1 MLKEELVNENSRDEP
16 VCLMFSEGLAVVDVG
31 ARLSVLKGELVN
43 ENSRDE
49 PVCLMFS
56 GGLVVVNVGARPSV
70 LKGELVRAAGLAF
83 INRRS
88 SSACV
93 QGRARQ

>member
-1 MLKEELVNENSRDEP
+1 MLKVELVNENSRDEL

-31 ARLSVLKGELVN
+31 ARPSVLKGELVN

-56 GGLVVVNVGARPSV
+56 GGLVIVNVGARPSI
-70 LKGELVRAAGLAF
+70 LKGELVRE
-83 INRRS
+83 S
-88 SSACV
+88 SW
-93 QGRARQ
+93 ARLHKQKELVRLC